1 MKLIWMVLAVACI
14 AVIVQANEDKIT
26 EEEVQEL
33 INGYKDFSTNDGK
46 SAPVS
51 WTRFLSLQRFQK
63 SSLDSRNGTENER
76 SDYEVF

>member
-51 WTRFLSLQRFQK
+51 
-63 SSLDSRNGTENER
+63 
-76 SDYEVF
+76 